1 MNQRTVDSPWDWG
14 VVIYSVLALAVFSFP
29 GGVLKFMEERSG
41 DSLLSAPTQL
51 MRAID
56 HASAAIG
63 LSEVGAE
70 LRGAFAAQIEQEDPP

>member
-29 GGVLKFMEERSG
+29 GGVLDFMEEHSG
-41 DSLLSAPTQL
+41 LLSAPTRL

-63 LSEVGAE
+63 LSTVGAE
-70 LRGAFAAQIEQEDPP
+70 LRRAFAAQIEQEDRP